1 MLARLLN
8 MNVAMMLGLKK
19 MSYEKMNDY
28 YGDLDSPFCQV
39 WFVCPLNSLY
49 CCDFDLLGLSPWHL

>member
-19 MSYEKMNDY
+19 MSYEKMRDY
-28 YGDLDSPFCQV
+28 YEDLDSPFCQV
-39 WFVCPLNSLY
+39 WFVC
-49 CCDFDLLGLSPWHL
+49 HLDS